1 MRSPLLNPM
10 RSALLSNALRA
21 TVWLAMAGWAVPC
34 GATPEPFA
42 GARPVDAAVLD
53 ATRGGFTTPNG
64 LTVSLGIERLVLLN
78 GDVVARSSV
87 QIADI
92 AKLDAAQ
99 AQQTRAA
106 LSSVNLVQSGADTMN
121 AAPMS
126 GPLGATVVQNALNN
140 QHIDTR
146 TVINSSVNS
155 VGMLTTLNFQG
166 SIGDALARAVLTH

>member
-1 MRSPLLNPM
+1 MHSSRFS
-10 RSALLSNALRA
+10 SYALCTAM
-21 TVWLAMAGWAVPC
+21 WLASSTVALPCAAMAD
-34 GATPEPFA
+34 PF
-42 GARPVDAAVLD
+42 GSARPVDAATLD
-53 ATRGGFTTPNG
+53 ATRGGFVTPAG

-78 GDVVARSSV
+78 GDVVARSHV

-92 AKLDAAQ
+92 GKLDAAQ

-106 LSSVNLVQSGADTMN
+106 LSSVNLVQSGADNMN
-121 AAPMS
+121 AAPLS
-126 GPLGATVVQNALNN
+126 TPLGGTVVQNSLNN

-166 SIGDALARAVLTH
+166 TIGNALARAVLTH

>member
-1 MRSPLLNPM
+1 MRPFYS
-10 RSALLSNALRA
+10 LSTTLRTA
-21 TVWLAMAGWAVPC
+21 MWLALAAAAAPCAALAG
-34 GATPEPFA
+34 PFA
-42 GARPVDAAVLD
+42 GARPVDNAVLA
-53 ATRGGFTTPNG
+53 ATRGGFVTPTG
-64 LTVSLGIERLVLLN
+64 LTISLGIERLVLLN

-92 AKLDAAQ
+92 ARLDAAQ

-126 GPLGATVVQNALNN
+126 TPLGGTLVQNSLNN

-155 VGMLTTLNFQG
+155 VGMLTALNFQG
-166 SIGDALARAVLTH
+166 SMGDALARAVLTH

>member
-1 MRSPLLNPM
+1 MR
-10 RSALLSNALRA
+10 LSILTSSTLCTA
-21 TVWLAMAGWAVPC
+21 VWLASSAIAPPC
-34 GATPEPFA
+34 AAMTGPF
-42 GARPVDAAVLD
+42 GHARPVDAAVLD
-53 ATRGGFTTPNG
+53 ATRGGFVTPAG

-78 GDVVARSSV
+78 GEVVARSNV

-92 AKLDAAQ
+92 ARLDAAQ

-106 LSSVNLVQSGADTMN
+106 LSSVNLLQNGADNMN

-126 GPLGATVVQNALNN
+126 TPLGGTVVQNSLNN

-155 VGMLTTLNFQG
+155 IGMLTTLNFQG
-166 SIGDALARAVLTH
+166 TIGNALARAVLTH